1 MDLRI
6 ILFEPLF
13 RAINAPQSTCPN
25 LGGNIPIRM
34 PYVKYEGKST
44 VCNTGWLGIRIKRA
58 LPKIFHTYG
67 MKSAPMDAS
76 GASQMNWAS
85 TW

>member
-1 MDLRI
+1 
-6 ILFEPLF
+6 
-13 RAINAPQSTCPN
+13 
-25 LGGNIPIRM
+25 M

-44 VCNTGWLGIRIKRA
+44 VCNTGWPGIRIKRA
-58 LPKIFHTYG
+58 LPEIFYTYG
-67 MKSAPMDAS
+67 MKFALMDAS

>member
-1 MDLRI
+1 
-6 ILFEPLF
+6 
-13 RAINAPQSTCPN
+13 
-25 LGGNIPIRM
+25 M

-44 VCNTGWLGIRIKRA
+44 ICNIEWLCIRIRRA
-58 LPKIFHTYG
+58 LLEIFYTYG
-67 MKSAPMDAS
+67 MKFAPMDAS